1 MTTTETMSVS
11 TSTAHKDAQ
20 YALEVV
26 SFNVQQFLAA
36 RNLTQVDLADF
47 LGMKPP
53 ALSLRISRA
62 NWRFEEVLLVAR
74 FFGTTIDALT
84 DDTVMR
90 MLKGDAPATEKD
102 REYQRTVAGDTRPRF
117 FVGLL
122 PKSNFVAGSG
132 FEPETSGL

>member
-1 MTTTETMSVS
+1 MTEPVKVTVQE
-11 TSTAHKDAQ
+11 AQ
-20 YALEVV
+20 RQAQHTLEVV
-26 SFNVQQFLAA
+26 SFNVQHLLTA
-36 RNLTQVDLADF
+36 RNVTQRELGEYLGLTRSAF
-47 LGMKPP
+47 SMR
-53 ALSLRISRA
+53 LRDS

-74 FFGTTIDALT
+74 FFNTSVDVLT

-90 MLKGDAPATEKD
+90 VLKGDAPATEKD